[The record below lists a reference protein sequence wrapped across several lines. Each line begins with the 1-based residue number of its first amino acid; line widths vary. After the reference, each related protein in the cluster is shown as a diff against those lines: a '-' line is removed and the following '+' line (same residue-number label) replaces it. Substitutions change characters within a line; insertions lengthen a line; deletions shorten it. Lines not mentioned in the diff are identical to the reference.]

1 MSVERV
7 IQRPAEVRSVPVLND
22 PDVGHYPE
30 FRDFLVNV
38 FDLQEDP
45 LGAPGLLSVSG
56 RIYELI
62 FAGRSGQPFPAAIE
76 ISALVPGLEP
86 MDTDQ
91 TDISPLP
98 DDALRQLPQGVD
110 QSPRDKLPP
119 GWLGRSGLLRSPRP
133 VGPQQH

>member
-62 FAGRSGQPFPAAIE
+62 FVGRSGQPFPAAIE
-76 ISALVPGLEP
+76 ISVLVPGLEP

-91 TDISPLP
+91 TDKDLWEIMEWITQGVGEPWSL
-98 DDALRQLPQGVD
+98 DALRTTGKIYRVIE
-110 QSPRDKLPP
+110 
-119 GWLGRSGLLRSPRP
+119 
-133 VGPQQH
+133 

>member
-7 IQRPAEVRSVPVLND
+7 MQRPAEVRSVPVLND
-22 PDVGHYPE
+22 PDVGHYLE

-91 TDISPLP
+91 TDKDLWEIMEWITEGVGEPWSL
-98 DDALRQLPQGVD
+98 DALRTTGKIYRVIE
-110 QSPRDKLPP
+110 
-119 GWLGRSGLLRSPRP
+119 
-133 VGPQQH
+133 

>member
-22 PDVGHYPE
+22 PDVGHYHE

-45 LGAPGLLSVSG
+45 LDAAGLLSVSG

-62 FAGRSGQPFPAAIE
+62 FVGRSGQPFPAAIE

-91 TDISPLP
+91 TDKDLWEIMEWITERVGEPWSL
-98 DDALRQLPQGVD
+98 DALRTTGKIYRVIE
-110 QSPRDKLPP
+110 
-119 GWLGRSGLLRSPRP
+119 
-133 VGPQQH
+133 